1 MVSPYLGSIQIREQV
16 APNLSGIPK
25 SALCPFGRRDA
36 VRLQAIGISFSCF
49 RSSAIV
55 AWGRRLHTDE
65 LMAYTRFHGW
75 VGEAIHWGGRQPAGT
90 GQEEGNNCLR
100 SRVSISKLCKSAT
113 RAKV

>member
-90 GQEEGNNCLR
+90 GQEKELFACTHAFTSL
-100 SRVSISKLCKSAT
+100 SSAKAKV